1 MARILIV
8 GGDAVGLADF
18 SKALQQRNG
27 NRVSWICS
35 GREALS
41 IVSREKIDTVVVDE
55 QLPRETGFQL
65 VREVIEA
72 NPMVN
77 CAMVSALPAAEFHEA
92 AEGLGVIIQL
102 PPRPGAQHAEKLLKL
117 IESIDVLMNM

>member
-8 GGDAVGLADF
+8 GGDTVGLANF
-18 SKALQQRNG
+18 SKALQHRNG

-41 IVSREKIDTVVVDE
+41 IISREKIDTVVVDE
-55 QLPRETGFQL
+55 ELPRESGFAL
-65 VREVIEA
+65 VKEVITA

-77 CAMVSALPAAEFHEA
+77 CAMVSDLPAAEFHEA

-102 PPRPGAQHAEKLLKL
+102 PPRPGTQHAERLLKL
-117 IESIDVLMNM
+117 IESIDVLMSM